1 MNVYKYHYLI
11 SKIEVR
17 NSHSGAIAFFKSA
30 RNEPSINK
38 NGSLMSG
45 KSVMYLCFTDVLTG
59 EAVQSFW
66 GESRFSSPSPLHP
79 DQGLKTGSD
88 GSLGSQ

>member
-1 MNVYKYHYLI
+1 MNG
-11 SKIEVR
+11 E
-17 NSHSGAIAFFKSA
+17 
-30 RNEPSINK
+30 
-38 NGSLMSG
+38 
-45 KSVMYLCFTDVLTG
+45 SVMYLCFIDVLTG

-79 DQGLKTGSD
+79 DEGLKTGSD